1 MYAALWKM
9 LPGGRVLKTLQA
21 VVIAAAVIFVLFEWV
36 FPFIAQTFLT
46 ERSTLD

>member
-9 LPGGRVLKTLQA
+9 LPGGRALKTLQA

>member
-1 MYAALWKM
+1 VYAALWKM
-9 LPGGRVLKTLQA
+9 LPGGRALKTLQA

>member
-1 MYAALWKM
+1 VYAALWKL
-9 LPGGRVLKTLQA
+9 LPGGKALKILQVLLIT
-21 VVIAAAVIFVLFEWV
+21 AAYVFVLFEFV